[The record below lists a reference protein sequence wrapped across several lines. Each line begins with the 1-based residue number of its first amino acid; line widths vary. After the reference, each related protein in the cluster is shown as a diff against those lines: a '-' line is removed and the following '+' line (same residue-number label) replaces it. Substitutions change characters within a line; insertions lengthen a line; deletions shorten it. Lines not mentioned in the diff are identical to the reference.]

1 MKRQLTLLIGFIM
14 FVNVI
19 IAQSKDELA
28 TQLANPVASLISVP
42 FQSNFDYGVGPNEGF
57 KYTLNAQP
65 VIPVSIGENWNMIS
79 RTIVPIISQNDVIAD
94 GSSQSGM
101 GDIVQSLFFSPKA
114 PTPGGLVWGVGP
126 VLMFPTATNSDVG
139 LEKWAIGPT
148 IVALKLSETLIYGVL
163 ANHLVSYAG
172 NEDRTDVNATFFQP
186 FISKTVGK
194 GLSVSLAS
202 ENTQNWDADLIFGF
216 TGIYANQ
223 IIRIRKQLI
232 QVGGGPKMIYSN
244 KSKTDWGFR
253 INLVLLFPKSN

>member
-1 MKRQLTLLIGFIM
+1 MKSKIIVLLGLM
-14 FVNVI
+14 AAGMVCR
-19 IAQSKDELA
+19 AQSKDELA

-42 FQSNFDYGVGPNEGF
+42 FQNNFDYGVGPNEGF

-79 RTIVPIISQNDVIAD
+79 RTIVPIVSQKDVIVD
-94 GSSQSGM
+94 GSNQTGM
-101 GDIVQSLFFSPKA
+101 ADIVQSLFFSPKA
-114 PTPGGLVWGVGP
+114 PTSGGVVWGVGP
-126 VLMFPTATNSDVG
+126 VLMFPTATNKEIG

-148 IVALKLSETLIYGVL
+148 AVILKMQGTLVYGML

-172 NEDRTDVNATFFQP
+172 NDDRSDINATFFQP

-194 GLSVSLAS
+194 GLSVAIAS

-216 TGIYANQ
+216 AGIYANQ
-223 IIRIRKQLI
+223 VLSINKQMI
-232 QVGGGPKMIYSN
+232 QVGAGPKMIYSN

-253 INLVLLFPKSN
+253 INLVLLFPK